1 MVKEVNTEDLMD
13 LGYQAEEEGN
23 VEKAIYY
30 YKQAAAAGNTDG

>member
-1 MVKEVNTEDLMD
+1 MGGLKMVKEVNTEDLMD

-30 YKQAAAAGNTDG
+30 SNFPHP